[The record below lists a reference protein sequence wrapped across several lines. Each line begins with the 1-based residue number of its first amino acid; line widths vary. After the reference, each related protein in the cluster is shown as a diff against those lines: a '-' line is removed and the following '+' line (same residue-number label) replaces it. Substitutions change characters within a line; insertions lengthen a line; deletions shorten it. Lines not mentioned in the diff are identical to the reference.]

1 MAETN
6 QGGLNQKVTRA
17 SRIQNVGIQK
27 QDVWPR
33 RHEPTN
39 ESVAEAELASLAH
52 EGGQGLGAAGGLVR
66 LIGFEVGE

>member
-27 QDVWPR
+27 QDVWPW
-33 RHEPTN
+33 RHEPAN
-39 ESVAEAELASLAH
+39 ESVPEAEFAGLAH
-52 EGGQGLGAAGGLVR
+52 KGGQGLGAMGGLP
-66 LIGFEVGE
+66 